1 MAGGIEVD
9 PDVLLGLEVGQDR
22 PGGDGV
28 GSGGLQVVDLDV
40 QVQLHLLITRPG
52 RPGGPGVGRLELNDS
67 PAPPPGGRRVAQS
80 GSSLPIGHPS
90 SRL

>member
-1 MAGGIEVD
+1 MAGGVEED

-22 PGGDGV
+22 PGGGGV

-40 QVQLHLLITRPG
+40 QVQLHLLIARPG
-52 RPGGPGVGRLELNDS
+52 RPGGPDVRLLELERQS
-67 PAPPPGGRRVAQS
+67 GPPPGGRTVAQS